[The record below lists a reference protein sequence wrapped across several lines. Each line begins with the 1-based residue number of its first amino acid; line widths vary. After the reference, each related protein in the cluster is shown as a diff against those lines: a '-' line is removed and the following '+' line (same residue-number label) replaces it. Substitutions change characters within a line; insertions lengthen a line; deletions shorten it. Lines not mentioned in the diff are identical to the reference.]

1 MADVDAAPALGVAAG
16 VLLLQFALLAS
27 LIAPRRMSGSRL
39 SALALCGGLFVVSWF
54 VIPGVGHNI
63 YFMFIPIAVASVVV
77 FSAIF
82 LYYRNTRL

>member
-1 MADVDAAPALGVAAG
+1 MADVDSDPALAVAAG
-16 VLLLQFALLAS
+16 VLLLQFGLLVL
-27 LIAPRRMSGSRL
+27 LISPTRMSGSRL

-54 VIPGVGHNI
+54 VIPGIGHNI
-63 YFMFIPIAVASVVV
+63 YFMFIPIVAASVVV